1 MDGKDF
7 LVRGYYRRR
16 SDAIFKCFAAAA
28 RRGYRAFSVQHQGW
42 CATGPRAH
50 LTYRKYGRSNRC
62 RNGKGG
68 PWANDVYFIRGESTG
83 IVAHDLSVLDLTWL
97 NLIWVKLRYI
107 ILHVMNW
114 LSRFKTYQICVTW
127 HNVTST
133 VTWRHRLTRLYRWK
147 CVTWQNVTLIWLD
160 MLWHGAT
167 WCDNRLTHFYLIWN

>member
-1 MDGKDF
+1 MVPVLFSVKPAGCWRDTGRRAIPQMDGKDF
-7 LVRGYYRRR
+7 LVRGYYRIR

-83 IVAHDLSVLDLTWL
+83 IVAHDLSVLDLT
-97 NLIWVKLRYI
+97 
-107 ILHVMNW
+107 
-114 LSRFKTYQICVTW
+114 
-127 HNVTST
+127 
-133 VTWRHRLTRLYRWK
+133 
-147 CVTWQNVTLIWLD
+147 
-160 MLWHGAT
+160 
-167 WCDNRLTHFYLIWN
+167 